1 MSEKKL
7 GKHNLKYPPLHLK
20 AVDLL
25 RNSSATLSLSS
36 LPIALQCA
44 GKQRVLEVIT
54 FIYKQAHKLRND
66 DCHYLGCDAVCF
78 GRNVLTVQRILLPS
92 TRVYQC
98 T

>member
-1 MSEKKL
+1 MSEKNL

-92 TRVYQC
+92 TIVY
-98 T
+98 